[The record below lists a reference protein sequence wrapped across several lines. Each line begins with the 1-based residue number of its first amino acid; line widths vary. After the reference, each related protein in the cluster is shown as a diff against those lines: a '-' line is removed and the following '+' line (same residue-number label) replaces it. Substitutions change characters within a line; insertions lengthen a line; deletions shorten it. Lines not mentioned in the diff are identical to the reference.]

1 MSRAEQSY
9 PRKSQKF
16 LSVRPSQKRNLSN
29 FGALDPQVNENCE
42 GMARAGRGVWGDG
55 RKRQGRMDPARTE
68 E

>member
-16 LSVRPSQKRNLSN
+16 LSVRPRNLSN

-42 GMARAGRGVWGDG
+42 GMARAGRGVWGEAPHKKT
-55 RKRQGRMDPARTE
+55 RKNGPQTE